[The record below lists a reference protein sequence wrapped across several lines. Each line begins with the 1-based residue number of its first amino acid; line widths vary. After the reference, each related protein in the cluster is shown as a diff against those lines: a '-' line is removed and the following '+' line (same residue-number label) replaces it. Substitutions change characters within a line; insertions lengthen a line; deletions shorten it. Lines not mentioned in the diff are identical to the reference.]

1 MMRMKNNQLV
11 SAALGAALLAG
22 SVTQA
27 TGKVEETNFN
37 LATTMDLYAICS
49 VDSASPNFIPAI
61 YACRGF
67 IEGAVQYHDA
77 VVDRKDLKRL
87 ICYGETATLEEG
99 RNAFLQWVRA
109 NKRNGQ
115 YMNEI
120 PVVGLVR
127 ALADK
132 YPCSK

>member
-1 MMRMKNNQLV
+1 MKRMKNNYLV

-27 TGKVEETNFN
+27 TGAVEESDFN
-37 LATTMDLYAICS
+37 LKTTMDLYAICS
-49 VDSASPNFIPAI
+49 VDSASDHFIPAI

-87 ICYGETATLEEG
+87 ICYTETATLEEG
-99 RNAFLQWVRA
+99 RNAFLQWVDTNRT
-109 NKRNGQ
+109 NGE
-115 YMNEI
+115 YMKEI